1 MHAQATDYRCGD
13 ATVRVYKDTGIETNG
28 LQFNHG
34 DIRFDAH
41 GWVTAGHWQRSAGYI
56 DGKHAITLKETRFAM
71 RDGQLMTA
79 VETAPSS
86 PEDAAKV
93 RARDYSHPFPPAA
106 PASWPFGKTRRDGRI
121 RTSAADCEVAP
132 EGVQMASDL
141 SWADLLAHL
150 FGG

>member
-1 MHAQATDYRCGD
+1 MKLAALISRVALSGACGPIRPNPAKHAQATDYRCGD

-34 DIRFDAH
+34 GIRFDAH

-79 VETAPSS
+79 KWRPKA
-86 PEDAAKV
+86 
-93 RARDYSHPFPPAA
+93 F
-106 PASWPFGKTRRDGRI
+106 
-121 RTSAADCEVAP
+121 
-132 EGVQMASDL
+132 
-141 SWADLLAHL
+141 
-150 FGG
+150 